1 LFAVV
6 TRKRPEFVGRAPHV
20 REGCVIQCRRAPVR
34 SSQSRWCVLNILSY
48 WAAVF
53 KKWISSNYP
62 WVTIDPMCSR
72 PTLAGRTGRPDQIP
86 LLLPRNDP
94 KTNPNPI
101 QTMHFRRFFF
111 KTNQSGELPIIL
123 KRRMPRLGTITNN
136 TYQRDHTTLELDSNN
151 RLNWDVDTVVQ
162 IKLYSIKN
170 PTPRHYY
177 PRRSRYA
184 AHLASAVVPNDVL
197 HRPAAAVQS

>member
-1 LFAVV
+1 MFAVV

-101 QTMHFRRFFF
+101 QTMHFRRFIP
-111 KTNQSGELPIIL
+111 LA
-123 KRRMPRLGTITNN
+123 RRLDPPFDLGPKS
-136 TYQRDHTTLELDSNN
+136 QDAAAR
-151 RLNWDVDTVVQ
+151 
-162 IKLYSIKN
+162 
-170 PTPRHYY
+170 
-177 PRRSRYA
+177 PRRAPRTLPARRRRYSPPPSTPSELQLPA
-184 AHLASAVVPNDVL
+184 FHGASHGRGRLASSAG
-197 HRPAAAVQS
+197 RSAATGRH